1 MSPLRPFRVPF
12 RDMGGR
18 GAEPAGPGNRRPRLS
33 RIAQLGCVP
42 AAALLA
48 TTLCAGSAAAAGAP
62 TGIYAGMGTCPLKAA
77 ALNNA
82 NDAEVGCT
90 VSTVSGGS
98 FTIGSTVVQIP
109 ASSPITVAFG
119 VYWENNG
126 PTVSFPDGN
135 VANIFSTVAPVG
147 GAELTASP
155 IDVPI
160 PGLANFWP
168 GVTSAITQIELA
180 GPITNFAPL
189 AAGENYPLFDLPIKL
204 HLENVFLGPNCYVG
218 SNSAPVLLQPT
229 SGTTSPPAPNKPI
242 SGNPGTINV
251 SPDPNGFGDAVL
263 GFSGASLVDNSAAVP
278 GASGCGLFGA
288 FDGIVDA
295 LFGLPSAAG
304 HNTVQFSNV
313 SASIAI
319 DSSAADLSSA
329 IAASE

>member
-1 MSPLRPFRVPF
+1 
-12 RDMGGR
+12 MGGR
-18 GAEPAGPGNRRPRLS
+18 GADPAGPGSRRPRIR
-33 RIAQLGCVP
+33 RIAQLCCAP
-42 AAALLA
+42 AAALLVA
-48 TTLCAGSAAAAGAP
+48 AVCAGPAAAAGAP
-62 TGIYAGMGTCPLKAA
+62 TGIYAGMGTCPLNAA
-77 ALNNA
+77 ALHNA

-126 PTVSFPDGN
+126 PTVTFPDGN

-147 GAELTASP
+147 GAELTANP

-180 GPITNFAPL
+180 GPITDFAPL

-204 HLENVFLGPNCYVG
+204 HLENVFLGPDCYVG
-218 SNSAPVLLQPT
+218 SNSAPVTLEPT

-242 SGNPGTINV
+242 SGNPGTININ
-251 SPDPNGFGDAVL
+251 PDPNGFSDAVL
-263 GFSGASLVDNSAAVP
+263 GFSGASLVDNSFAVP

-288 FDGIVDA
+288 FDGIVDS
-295 LFGLPSAAG
+295 LFGLPTSAG
-304 HNTVQFSNV
+304 HNAVQFSSV

-319 DSSAADLSSA
+319 DSSATDLASA

>member
-1 MSPLRPFRVPF
+1 MSTPRPFS
-12 RDMGGR
+12 GGR
-18 GAEPAGPGNRRPRLS
+18 GAEPSGPGRRRSRVRRIVQLS
-33 RIAQLGCVP
+33 CAP
-42 AAALLA
+42 AAALLVGA
-48 TTLCAGSAAAAGAP
+48 LCAVPAAAAGAP
-62 TGIYAGMGTCPLKAA
+62 TGIYTGMGTCPLHAA

-126 PTVSFPDGN
+126 PSVTFPDGN
-135 VANIFSTVAPVG
+135 VADIFSTVAPVG
-147 GAELTASP
+147 GSELSAQP

-168 GVTSAITQIELA
+168 GVTSAITQIEIA
-180 GPITNFAPL
+180 GPVTNFAPL

-204 HLENVFLGPNCYVG
+204 HLENVFLGPSCYVG
-218 SNSAPVLLQPT
+218 SNSAPVLLEPT

-242 SGNPGTINV
+242 SGNPGTINI

-263 GFSGASLVDNSAAVP
+263 GFTGATLVDNSVAVP
-278 GASGCGLFGA
+278 GANGCGPLGA

-304 HNTVQFSNV
+304 HNTVEFNSVN
-313 SASIAI
+313 ASIAI
-319 DSSAADLSSA
+319 DTSASDLSSA